1 MAALVEAFI
10 DSVLSVEHFAPG
22 SDRRFA
28 IRNKITEYENI
39 LRIDRDQEAAEV
51 IDLFLQLAKD
61 SDSAFEQSFCHMVD
75 FRPTPTSE
83 FFQEVLDELSLRI
96 RLTIRELT
104 NGGFQVRIKVIASS
118 AAASEELQFEF
129 NSIDAAQKW
138 IDSDE
143 GNTFIR
149 ALVDKYEK

>member
-28 IRNKITEYENI
+28 IRNKITEYESI
-39 LRIDRDQEAAEV
+39 LPRDRDQEAVEV
-51 IDLFLQLAKD
+51 IGLFLQLAKD
-61 SDSAFEQSFCHMVD
+61 SAFEQSFRHMVD

-96 RLTIRELT
+96 RLTIRELK
-104 NGGFQVRIKVIASS
+104 NGSFQVRIKVIASS
-118 AAASEELQFEF
+118 GAPSEEIQFEF
-129 NSIDAAQKW
+129 DSIDAAQKW

-143 GNTFIR
+143 GNTLIK
-149 ALVDKYEK
+149 ALVEKYER

>member
-39 LRIDRDQEAAEV
+39 LRGDQEAAEV
-51 IDLFLQLAKD
+51 IDLFLQLAK
-61 SDSAFEQSFCHMVD
+61 DSAFEQSFCHMVD

-83 FFQEVLDELSLRI
+83 FFQEVLDELSLRT

-104 NGGFQVRIKVIASS
+104 NCGFQVRIKVIASS
-118 AAASEELQFEF
+118 GAPSEELQFEF
-129 NSIDAAQKW
+129 DSIDAAQKW

-143 GNTFIR
+143 GNTLIK
-149 ALVDKYEK
+149 ALVEKYEK

>member
-39 LRIDRDQEAAEV
+39 LRRDRDQEAAEV
-51 IDLFLQLAKD
+51 IDLFLQLAK
-61 SDSAFEQSFCHMVD
+61 DSAFEQSFCHMVD

-118 AAASEELQFEF
+118 AAPSEELQFEF

-138 IDSDE
+138 FDSDE
-143 GNTFIR
+143 GNTLIR
-149 ALVDKYEK
+149 ALVEKYEK